1 MANKSVKKRKKTR
14 AVVLFA
20 LLCVCL
26 VATVIVSQE
35 NKLRAIAQEQLEL
48 QEVINGQED
57 EKARLEYMIEYAQN
71 EAYLIQYARE
81 KLGYVEEDEIKFNIE
96 D

>member
-1 MANKSVKKRKKTR
+1 MAKKSARKRKQTR
-14 AVVLFA
+14 AAVLFA

-26 VATVIVSQE
+26 VAAVFVSQE
-35 NKLRAIAQEQLEL
+35 NKLRAIEQEQLEL
-48 QEVINGQED
+48 QEVISGQED

-81 KLGYVEEDEIKFNIE
+81 KLGYVEENEIKFNIE